1 MTRSET
7 LINLV
12 INQVAV
18 YESESLN
25 HSWLV
30 QKHWFIQDQNNTAM
44 LLRDEVWILPPQ
56 LMPVHT
62 KHDKDKYI
70 VLKTVLNI

>member
-1 MTRSET
+1 MRVSHWIIHDSFRNTDSFSYKSSDCLWEWVTESFMTHSET

-30 QKHWFIQDQNNTAM
+30 QKHWLI
-44 LLRDEVWILPPQ
+44 
-56 LMPVHT
+56 
-62 KHDKDKYI
+62 
-70 VLKTVLNI
+70 